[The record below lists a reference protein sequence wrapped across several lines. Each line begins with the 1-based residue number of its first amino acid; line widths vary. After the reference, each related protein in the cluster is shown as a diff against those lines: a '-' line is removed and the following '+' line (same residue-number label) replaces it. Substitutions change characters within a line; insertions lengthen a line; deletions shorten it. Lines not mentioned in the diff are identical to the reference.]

1 MVSESVFCGALEG
14 APESWKYTPVLY
26 KGGFVDQWNKKPL
39 SIHEA
44 IRLGTNYINPTKEDP
59 SPITLTGLGLHL
71 GKFTKT
77 GCFDFDQEKLSKE
90 EIEKKFKEWFKRE
103 ISELPKSIS
112 WTSGKPNRYQIAFE
126 IPENY
131 WDLLGSHNS
140 PPELPE
146 MELRW
151 DKLQSVLPPSKHP
164 ETGSYKWINSPKD
177 VPLAKAPEWFLEGW
191 AKLSEKE
198 IKPKKRK
205 FIDFKY
211 KRTRD
216 ELDYDSSRVEE
227 GLKVYCQDHKYIT
240 YSKKPNYDPWK
251 DIGMTLHCL
260 SKEWEELTD
269 GKIVDLHLDD
279 WILWSKGHENYDPNA
294 CLNKWNNDF
303 KEDGGLKFGTFIDY
317 CESNPKH
324 KNHKEWLRR
333 RELWEELEKL
343 EPTKEPPKRK
353 RDDLLNDI
361 FEAAVRGDNNTY
373 FEDFAEMETRF
384 RRKQSDIAI
393 DLLVHLREKF
403 NKKVF
408 SVGEVDMSKVD
419 SLEYLLEGYVL
430 KGEVGILYAPFATGK
445 TSLACGMIRAGFNKV
460 GFLDQVRK
468 RDRFESLFIMSDGG
482 ASRFT
487 EVYNETGLKPEM
499 VKVWAADLKQGKT
512 NWKCNLRGLIKLHK
526 YLKNRPQTKL
536 VFIDSVI
543 SMMSNSG
550 FKYVDNEMVDLMVQ
564 FLREIIC
571 EPLGVSIILLS
582 HVGTDGVSSSGA
594 KRWVG
599 ACGWAGQI
607 KPVTNNGTE
616 DFKKRKLCIWKD
628 PINGK
633 RVFDYK
639 VDENG
644 LFIPVYNSDM
654 KGDAFGELK
663 QYLQQINFATGR
675 KVFDAKDFHQITYST
690 AQVNRALKEHWESK
704 YGILKK
710 QRNKDGEVVRGKYV
724 LKTQYILL
732 NDDNNQQKPIADSD
746 FWKT

>member
-1 MVSESVFCGALEG
+1 MALSKNLFVESLEG
-14 APESWKYTPVLY
+14 APESWRFTPVKDKRGYLTEWQHNP
-26 KGGFVDQWNKKPL
+26 KTL
-39 SIHEA
+39 HEV
-44 IRLGTNYINPTKEDP
+44 LKE
-59 SPITLTGLGLHL
+59 SYANGVGLHT
-71 GKFTKT
+71 GEVTKT
-77 GCFDFDQEKLSKE
+77 VAIDVDKENLSLDQIKDN
-90 EIEKKFKEWFKRE
+90 FKNYFGK
-103 ISELPKSIS
+103 SLDELPNSIS
-112 WTSGKPNRYQIAFE
+112 WTSGKTDRYQIAFE
-126 IPENY
+126 VPQEYWDKVEHCEDKPEIPELEIRWN
-131 WDLLGSHNS
+131 
-140 PPELPE
+140 
-146 MELRW
+146 LR
-151 DKLQSVLPPSKHP
+151 QSVLPPSYHP
-164 ETGSYKWINSPKD
+164 QTGQYKWINSPKD
-177 VPLAKAPEWFLEGW
+177 VPLALAPEWFLEGW
-191 AKLSEKE
+191 AKLSQKE
-198 IKPKKRK
+198 IKYKKRS
-205 FIDFKY
+205 FIDIKY
-211 KRTRD
+211 RRTRD

-227 GLKVYCQDHKYIT
+227 GLTKYCQDHKFIT
-240 YSKKPNYDPWK
+240 FSKYEHWNR
-251 DIGMTLHCL
+251 IGMALHSL
-260 SKEWEELTD
+260 SKEWEEATE
-269 GKIVDLHLDD
+269 GKIVDKHLDD
-279 WILWSKGHENYDPNA
+279 WLTWSSLQENYDYSA
-294 CLNKWNNDF
+294 CMKKWEKDY
-303 KEDGGLKFGTFIDY
+303 KEEGAIKINTFFDY
-317 CESNPKH
+317 CSSNPIH
-324 KNHKEWLRR
+324 PNYKEWLRK
-333 RELWEELEKL
+333 REMWEELEKL

-361 FEAAVRGDNNTY
+361 FEAAVRGDNNAY

-384 RRKQSDIAI
+384 RRKQRDIAI

-468 RDRFESLFIMSDGG
+468 RERFESLFIMSDGG
-482 ASRFT
+482 ACRFT
-487 EVYNETGLKPEM
+487 EVYNETGLEPEM

-526 YLKNRPQTKL
+526 YLKNKPQTKL

-550 FKYVDNEMVDLMVQ
+550 FKYIDNEMVDLMVQ

-599 ACGWAGQI
+599 ACGWAAQI

-663 QYLQQINFATGR
+663 QHLQQINFATGR
-675 KVFDAKDFHQITYST
+675 KVFEGKDFHQIKYST

-710 QRNKDGEVVRGKYV
+710 QRDSSGKIVRGKYE
-724 LKTQYILL
+724 LKNQYILL
-732 NDDNNQQKPIADSD
+732 NDDKNQQKPIADWD
-746 FWKT
+746 FWKN